1 MTTQLLFLVGTLPF
15 ISLGVAHLVLTAR
28 DEFRPRHLAPRDA
41 HVQELMVRTTL
52 KLTGRTTVWKAWLG
66 FNFSH
71 ALGLV
76 FFGVVLLL
84 IAVYDFELVLRLQ
97 PLLLLAIVVAAVHV
111 LLAIRYWFAVPALGA
126 AVGLICFLLA
136 ALIAWTR

>member
-1 MTTQLLFLVGTLPF
+1 
-15 ISLGVAHLVLTAR
+15 
-28 DEFRPRHLAPRDA
+28 
-41 HVQELMVRTTL
+41 MVRTTL
-52 KLTGRTTVWKAWLG
+52 KLTGRATVWKAWLG

-97 PLLLLAIVVAAVHV
+97 PLLFLAIVVAAAYV
-111 LLAIRYWFAVPALGA
+111 LLAIRYWFAGPALGA
-126 AVGLICFLLA
+126 AVGLICFLLT